1 MVPERAGRPRSYR
14 ERVAAQ
20 PVGIKKARGKQE
32 AQRLPFPLSRSDR
45 AAQLQFK
52 APTHHS
58 LNTNTNAI
66 ASAFAAAIP
75 VRIVHLSAQSDSI
88 STTPCSPAVT
98 GTGEATQD
106 HTRDQG
112 RRYFQD
118 WKTAS
123 RYPLT
128 GVGLTC
134 PLTGSTA
141 RPRWRLSSALVAVAS
156 FSAYMS

>member
-14 ERVAAQ
+14 ERMAAQ

-75 VRIVHLSAQSDSI
+75 VRIVHLSAQSDIYINNTLQPS
-88 STTPCSPAVT
+88 SH
-98 GTGEATQD
+98 GHRRGN
-106 HTRDQG
+106 TRPHQG
-112 RRYFQD
+112 PGPQVLPGQEDRI
-118 WKTAS
+118 
-123 RYPLT
+123 
-128 GVGLTC
+128 
-134 PLTGSTA
+134 
-141 RPRWRLSSALVAVAS
+141 
-156 FSAYMS
+156 